1 MDMLSETIGLAFMLM
16 LVIEG
21 LMYALFPTQ
30 MKRMMLLL
38 LAMPVER
45 IRSFALG
52 IMAVGAIG
60 CWFYLKA

>member
-1 MDMLSETIGLAFMLM
+1 MLM

-21 LMYALFPTQ
+21 LIYALFPAQ
-30 MKRMMLLL
+30 MKRMMLML

-60 CWFYLKA
+60 CWFYLKV

>member
-1 MDMLSETIGLAFMLM
+1 MMGDTIGLAFMLM

-21 LMYALFPTQ
+21 LIYALFPVQ
-30 MKRMMLLL
+30 MKRMMLMLM
-38 LAMPVER
+38 AMPAEK

-52 IMAVGAIG
+52 MMAIGAIG